1 MILIYCQFP
10 GSFVGTVDVIKWADV
25 EGLSVIA
32 EELEAA
38 RVRRVM
44 GGLRRAGG
52 VGFCQVKMT
61 TLEASTLVIL

>member
-1 MILIYCQFP
+1 M
-10 GSFVGTVDVIKWADV
+10 WADV

-38 RVRRVM
+38 SVRRVT

-61 TLEASTLVIL
+61 TLETSILVIL